1 MKTITAILLCLFIFV
16 APAFAE
22 DLETVSGSVISSEI
36 QKIGK
41 ESVYNGILNYNE
53 SIEIPVVYMNQLPK
67 NSKNWSLENRK
78 RRSLSSRGSLD
89 RARDIS
95 HRSNPLEISSII
107 EKCAK
112 EYDVNP
118 YIIRAIIQIESS
130 YNPNALSC
138 SGACG
143 LMQLKPSTARDMGI
157 YDCWDPEK
165 NIIAGTKY
173 IKLML
178 TKFKKLDIALAAYN
192 QGPGTVS
199 RAGNKIPNATAKR
212 YVEKFHKALSEMV
225 IPYYTL
231 L

>member
-1 MKTITAILLCLFIFV
+1 MKSIATILLCLLIFV

-22 DLETVSGSVISSEI
+22 DLESVYGSVVTTESPKSE
-36 QKIGK
+36 KLGK
-41 ESVYNGILNYNE
+41 ESVYKGILNYNE
-53 SIEIPVVYMNQLPK
+53 SISIPNVYMNQLPK
-67 NSKNWSLENRK
+67 NSKNWNLENRK

-89 RARDIS
+89 RARDIA
-95 HRSNPLEISSII
+95 HKANPLDISPII

-130 YNPNALSC
+130 YNPNALSS

-178 TKFKKLDIALAAYN
+178 TKFKNLDVALAAYN

-212 YVEKFHKALSEMV
+212 YVEKFHKALSEM
-225 IPYYTL
+225 
-231 L
+231 

>member
-1 MKTITAILLCLFIFV
+1 MKTLTTILFCLLIFV
-16 APAFAE
+16 VPAFAE
-22 DLETVSGSVISSEI
+22 DLETVSGSVVSEMP
-36 QKIGK
+36 KLGK
-41 ESVYNGILNYNE
+41 ESVYKGILNYNE
-53 SIEIPVVYMNQLPK
+53 SISIPKNIYMKQLPK
-67 NSKNWSLENRK
+67 NSKNWNLEHRK
-78 RRSLSSRGSLD
+78 RRSLASRGSLN
-89 RARDIS
+89 RARDIA
-95 HRSNPLEISSII
+95 HRTNPLDISQII

-130 YNPNALSC
+130 YNPNALSY

-143 LMQLKPSTARDMGI
+143 LMQLKPSTAKDMGI

-178 TKFKKLDIALAAYN
+178 KQFKNLDVALAAYN

-212 YVEKFHKALSEMV
+212 YVEKFHKALSDM
-225 IPYYTL
+225 
-231 L
+231 

>member
-1 MKTITAILLCLFIFV
+1 MKALTTILFCLLIFV
-16 APAFAE
+16 APAFSE
-22 DLETVSGSVISSEI
+22 DLETVSGSVVSTEMP
-36 QKIGK
+36 KLEKEKLGK
-41 ESVYNGILNYNE
+41 ESVYKGILNYNE
-53 SIEIPVVYMNQLPK
+53 SISIPNIYMNQLPK
-67 NSKNWSLENRK
+67 NSKNWNLENRK
-78 RRSLSSRGSLD
+78 RRSLSSRGSLN
-89 RARDIS
+89 RARDIA
-95 HRSNPLEISSII
+95 HKF

-130 YNPNALSC
+130 YNPNALSY

-143 LMQLKPSTARDMGI
+143 LMQLKPSTAKDMGV

-178 TKFKKLDIALAAYN
+178 TKFKKLDVALAAYN

-212 YVEKFHKALSEMV
+212 YVEKFHKALSDM
-225 IPYYTL
+225 
-231 L
+231 